1 MLLFFVMFIFF
12 ILHIQGLSRFLLFG
26 TSETTY
32 YYFTTTYLFDRTV
45 AIHSLLYALACAGA
59 FAAGYILL
67 YRKKRRPTINPYIAV
82 DLKPYRFELKLFYVM
97 GMLQILTNLVLVIIS
112 RLDYVTIVIIKYE
125 YSFLFQSRMIFLIL
139 LAHFLLNVP
148 PKQLWTRRDLR
159 SVRWTTL
166 TYTVLTI
173 LLQFRSEVFEI
184 AAIVAFS
191 LLMWTGDKVKVKY
204 ILLVVCS
211 IIVPN
216 LIVLGRMGFPSDLEL
231 LMKGLFSFEYS
242 TLFNNILSD
251 AVLRGREI
259 QGGLTFLPELILLI
273 PSPLRALF
281 GVYVPPS
288 DYQSILTSETG
299 VIGGG
304 FSFLGE
310 MYSNFG
316 WFAPMVFGM
325 LGMLIGRINAR
336 AARIGRVTLFYA
348 VAPLLYV
355 DFIVAFRNDFGIFIK
370 TTIQLFIVAILIDI
384 LRRLRLVGHSRKLS
398 DGTV

>member
-1 MLLFFVMFIFF
+1 
-12 ILHIQGLSRFLLFG
+12 
-26 TSETTY
+26 
-32 YYFTTTYLFDRTV
+32 
-45 AIHSLLYALACAGA
+45 
-59 FAAGYILL
+59 
-67 YRKKRRPTINPYIAV
+67 
-82 DLKPYRFELKLFYVM
+82 
-97 GMLQILTNLVLVIIS
+97 
-112 RLDYVTIVIIKYE
+112 
-125 YSFLFQSRMIFLIL
+125 MIFLIL

>member
-1 MLLFFVMFIFF
+1 
-12 ILHIQGLSRFLLFG
+12 
-26 TSETTY
+26 
-32 YYFTTTYLFDRTV
+32 
-45 AIHSLLYALACAGA
+45 LLYALACAGA